1 MKKYISVYL
10 KFIKDSYNG
19 LGTLLFYLFSGEL
32 IIIYFT
38 TPYDNVN
45 WEVFKIASIWLA
57 FCGALRYIFLFRFF
71 RKELKE

>member
-38 TPYDNVN
+38 TPNDNIN
-45 WEVFKIASIWLA
+45 WEVFKMAFIWLV
-57 FCGALRYIFLFRFF
+57 FCGAVRYIFLFRFF
-71 RKELKE
+71 GKN